1 MPHRKTT
8 VAETARAG
16 SIRTMRDHPSLTDPA
31 TDRPRH
37 LGTAELEASLG
48 HLRASPRDGGTLTLV
63 VRRPGPGE
71 REALAEGRLDR
82 EVGLVGDT
90 WRERGSKRTAD
101 GSAHPEM
108 QLNVMNARA
117 AALVADG
124 PERMS
129 LAGDQL
135 YVDLD
140 LSETNLPAGTRL
152 RIGDAVIEVTAQPH
166 TGCAKFVG
174 WFGAEAMRFVNG
186 RTGRAMRLRGLNA
199 RVVVEGTV
207 RPGDTVLVTRPGA

>member
-1 MPHRKTT
+1 
-8 VAETARAG
+8 
-16 SIRTMRDHPSLTDPA
+16 MRDLDPQDDSLTDPTTSPVTRRA
-31 TDRPRH
+31 RH
-37 LGTAELEASLG
+37 LGTAELEAALD
-48 HLRASPRDGGTLTLV
+48 HLRASPRDDGTLTLL

-71 REALAEGRLDR
+71 REVMSAGELDL

-124 PERMS
+124 PERMA

-135 YVDLD
+135 FVDLD
-140 LSETNLPAGTRL
+140 LSVTNLPPGSRLAIGT
-152 RIGDAVIEVTAQPH
+152 AVIEVTAEPH

-199 RVVVEGTV
+199 RVVEPGTV
-207 RPGDTVLVTRPGA
+207 RPGDVVRVSRPASGG